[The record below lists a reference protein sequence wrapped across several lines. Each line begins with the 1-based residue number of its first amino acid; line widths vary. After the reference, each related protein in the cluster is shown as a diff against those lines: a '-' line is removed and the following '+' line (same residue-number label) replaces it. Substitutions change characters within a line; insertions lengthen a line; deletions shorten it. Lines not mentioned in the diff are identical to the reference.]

1 MYQFPLETVRMGKLL
16 ENISSTTKELKSE
29 FENLEKTISD
39 VNNDLANINTTLTTV
54 ANFSSLPNVTDQ
66 LDNIAKINNKNF
78 AGNAVEV
85 SLEALLVSYRI
96 SNSVCM
102 CWF

>member
-16 ENISSTTKELKSE
+16 ENISSTTKKLKSE

-39 VNNDLANINTTLTTV
+39 VNKDLANINTTLTTR
-54 ANFSSLPNVTDQ
+54 ADFSSLPNVTDQ
-66 LDNIAKINNKNF
+66 LNNIAEINNKSF
-78 AGNAVEV
+78 SDNAVKV
-85 SLEALLVSYRI
+85 SLEALLVSDRI